1 MKCDQHLTETTSS
14 KLNYQLRSTFI
25 MIRDPEKEPER
36 WKEPIVANTPNE
48 AQRECQKRADEYE
61 LDLESVTKPNKIED
75 RPQRYECNYKE
86 KD

>member
-1 MKCDQHLTETTSS
+1 
-14 KLNYQLRSTFI
+14 
-25 MIRDPEKEPER
+25 
-36 WKEPIVANTPNE
+36 VANTPDE